1 MTAQY
6 GMLLGAHFGAA
17 FNTTTSAD
25 SNLVPDVFPVALN
38 GTPYQLDLNNP
49 SGGNFFRRDSL
60 ALLRT
65 QADQSR
71 TAGESS
77 VSPENFWRRG
87 RDSWERGAGQRYLD
101 RESSDPF
108 RFYQSKGINPWEP
121 GEITLLNSVTA
132 QNSGLTANASNT
144 RVVVANGYLFVING
158 STVRYTSGGSGT
170 WTWNTITGLPAN
182 TPTDITTNGSRVWI
196 AFETDG
202 IYQIDVATPGTATR
216 ILNISS
222 SGGTLRTLNFNK
234 GRLFVEHISTTSA
247 HIHEVGDFTDKDIHN
262 AGNPF
267 VITDSVRFAG
277 FSWTAMTG
285 LGGYHY
291 FGGDRGDKS
300 VIYKTT
306 LAPEA
311 TALTA
316 PVVAG
321 ELPEGE
327 LIHAMVGYLGYM
339 LIGTDKGVRLAQ
351 VDNNGYLTVGGLVET
366 GQPAKCLE
374 PQDRFVWFGWGT
386 FDGISSGL
394 GRIDLSV
401 FTSTLIPAYASDL
414 MAPGTGIPLSV
425 VTFNDKRVFTVA
437 GLGVFA
443 ETSTPVAS
451 GYIDSGFISYGII
464 DRKFAVFLDGR
475 CQPLPTGAG
484 FSYEFSVDSGPWVSV
499 GGVSTTG
506 AVTTPE
512 FFLGAEGREFEIRT
526 TLTASA
532 TSPIVTGTL
541 LRSYPAPKRVS
552 RWSVPLLV
560 FDTVAAGGRDW
571 PMDTDAEYK
580 ALIALHANQQI
591 FTYQE
596 GSTAYQVVMDDYT
609 WLPEKLSDKG
619 GFQGTFVAQL
629 RQVL

>member
-38 GTPYQLDLNNP
+38 GNPYQLDLNNP

-101 RESSDPF
+101 RETSDPF
-108 RFYQSKGINPWEP
+108 RFYRSKGINPWKA
-121 GEITLLNSVTA
+121 GEISLLNDVVA
-132 QNSGLTANASNT
+132 QNSTLTASASNT
-144 RVVVANGYLFVING
+144 RIVVANGYLFVING
-158 STVRYTSGGSGT
+158 STVKYTTGGSGT
-170 WTWNTITGLPAN
+170 WTWNSITGLPAN
-182 TPTDITTNGSRVWI
+182 TPTDITTNGNRVWV
-196 AFETDG
+196 AFATDG
-202 IYQIDVATPGTATR
+202 IYQIDVATPSTATR
-216 ILNISS
+216 ILNVSS
-222 SGGTLRTLNFNK
+222 AGGTLRTLNFNK

-262 AGNPF
+262 SGNPF

-277 FSWTAMTG
+277 FNWSAMTG

-300 VIYKTT
+300 VIYKAT

-311 TALTA
+311 TSLSA

-327 LIHAMVGYLGYM
+327 QIYAMAGYLGYM
-339 LIGTDKGVRLAQ
+339 LVGTDKGVRLAQ

-366 GQPAKCLE
+366 GQPVKCLE

-386 FDGISSGL
+386 FDGVSSGL

-425 VTFNDKRVFTVA
+425 VTFGDKRVFTVA

-475 CQPLPTGAG
+475 CQPLPAGAG
-484 FSYEFSVDSGPWVSV
+484 FNYEFSVDAGPWISV
-499 GGVSTTG
+499 GGANTTG

-512 FFLGAEGREFEIRT
+512 FFLGAEGREFEVRT

-532 TSPIVTGTL
+532 TTPIVTGTL

-552 RWSVPLLV
+552 RWSVPLLI
-560 FDTVAAGGRDW
+560 FDVVSAGGRDW
-571 PMDTDAEYK
+571 PMDADGEYK
-580 ALIALHANQQI
+580 SLVALHANQQI

-609 WLPEKLSDKG
+609 WLPEKLSDKS